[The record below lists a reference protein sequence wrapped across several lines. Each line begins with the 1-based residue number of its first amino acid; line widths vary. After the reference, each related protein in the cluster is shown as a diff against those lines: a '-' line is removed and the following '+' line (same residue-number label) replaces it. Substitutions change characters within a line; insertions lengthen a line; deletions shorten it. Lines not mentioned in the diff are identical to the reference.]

1 MKISTIATALGAAL
15 FTITLTAQESK
26 PVTTIRGITDRA
38 GRGTLNDARQ
48 LVRGDSGKWNDKA
61 TLQLAPPMERKPQG
75 MSLDDWAEQLAET
88 KFSTSPQDDNWVIF
102 RSRQLDDHDRVW
114 VEAIERRGNE
124 FTIVMNEAIWKG
136 RYFKSFTGYEVI
148 ALNLG
153 KLPAGDYAVKWVV
166 KPLVFE
172 RFEDPGKPQDNWPKD
187 ERAATEKP
195 GELTAVFSVKT
206 GP

>member
-1 MKISTIATALGAAL
+1 MKIPMIAGVLGMVFFAV
-15 FTITLTAQESK
+15 TLAAQESK
-26 PVTTIRGITDRA
+26 PATTIRALTDRA

-61 TLQLAPPMERKPQG
+61 TLQLAPPIEQKPQG
-75 MSLDDWAEQLAET
+75 LSLDEWAEQLAEK

-114 VEAIERRGNE
+114 VETVERRGNE
-124 FTIVMNEAIWKG
+124 FIIVMNEAIWKG

-153 KLPAGDYAVKWVV
+153 KLAPGDYAVKWVV

-187 ERAATEKP
+187 EKAGAAKP
-195 GELTAVFSVKT
+195 GELTAVFSVKA
-206 GP
+206 GS